1 MLKQIDNT
9 LPLPKY
15 YQIGESIKEKIAAGQ
30 YRPGDKIPT
39 CRELSGYFN
48 TTLVTVSNA
57 MRQLENDGYISKIQG
72 KGMFVTIPAT
82 INDKAGGPDNI
93 RKAGLIMHTRGDL
106 YQNLA
111 EVLIHDLEKHDI
123 DTVPQPPVLPDPAF
137 NLAEKEKCLKK
148 YIANGL
154 EALVMDGKRHIP
166 YKLLHKYRAD
176 FRQLNFLLH
185 YESGLDFPDANT
197 ITINYVQAGRLAAE
211 HLLKAG
217 REKFIFFTFEQLP
230 EAERRHNGCRSCS
243 ECHDMD
249 ALRGMKAVLRDAG
262 LPESCITVVHDAPP
276 LNKEQNITDFSGLL
290 KQGPWGIFAL
300 GDARAAEIYRSA
312 TMMGLNIKQ
321 NISIVGC
328 YNTAWAEVLYP
339 RLTSI
344 SVNEPEIAR
353 LAADCIIN
361 RKTGQRIVIE
371 PRLIVRET

>member
-82 INDKAGGPDNI
+82 INDKADNQNAI
-93 RKAGLIMHTRGDL
+93 KKVGLAMHSRGDL
-106 YQNLA
+106 YQNLV
-111 EVLIHDLEKHDI
+111 EVLVHDLEKHDI
-123 DTVPQPPVLPDPAF
+123 YTVPLPTIEPNTNF
-137 NLAEKEKCLKK
+137 YLEENCLKK

-154 EALVMDGKRHIP
+154 DALVMDGTRHMS

-176 FRQLNFLLH
+176 FRQLNFLMH
-185 YESGLDFPDANT
+185 YNSIIDFPDANI
-197 ITINYVQAGRLAAE
+197 ITYDYAMAGRMAAE

-217 REKFIFFTFEQLP
+217 RKKFIFITYYNLSD
-230 EAERRHNGCRSCS
+230 AERKRNGCKGEN
-243 ECHDMD
+243 ECHDMIM
-249 ALRGMKAVLRDAG
+249 LSGMKAVFQEAG
-262 LPESCITVVHDAPP
+262 IPDSSLTVIKEEAVIG
-276 LNKEQNITDFSGLL
+276 EQNITNFTKLL
-290 KQGPWGIFAL
+290 KNGSWGIL
-300 GDARAAEIYRSA
+300 VMGDSRAVQIYRAA

-328 YNTAWAEVLYP
+328 YNTSWAEVLYP

-344 SVNEPEIAR
+344 SINETEIAH

-361 RKTGQRIVIE
+361 RKIGQRIVIE